1 MDSEPNTSRT
11 ADIKKDTGQKIGKM
25 IEEKT
30 RDKIEELK
38 K

>member
-11 ADIKKDTGQKIGKM
+11 DMKKDTGQKIGKM